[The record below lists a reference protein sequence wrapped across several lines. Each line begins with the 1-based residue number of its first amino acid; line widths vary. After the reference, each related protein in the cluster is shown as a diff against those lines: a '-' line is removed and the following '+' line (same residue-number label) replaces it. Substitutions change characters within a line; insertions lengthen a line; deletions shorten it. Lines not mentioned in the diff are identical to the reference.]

1 MEGRMCKICNKV
13 FSNGR
18 ALGGHM
24 RSHLVTLPIP
34 WKKPIHA
41 LQLSSRTTTDST
53 TSASLSCDHSE
64 DDEDQ
69 EKILMYGLR
78 ENPKRSFRVADP
90 EFMDHGGSGFVL
102 QEDRE
107 SETEVNR
114 KMNPTRKRS
123 KRARVTRSVKEPSL
137 STDLEPVI
145 MSSVSD
151 HINSAEEDVALCLM
165 MLSRDVLSFINSGES
180 NPSQNRSKYQCE
192 TCDKVFD
199 SFQALG
205 GHKTSHRKI
214 DNDFAFSGGGNKSRK
229 NVAQDDGKLH
239 ECPYCYRVFGSGQ
252 ALGGHKRSHVLGSS
266 TTTASDS
273 FGGKGDASVNL
284 VNSTKAQGNLVIID
298 LNLPAPTEDEEN
310 SAVSDAEFYQ
320 SPLHL

>member
-1 MEGRMCKICNKV
+1 MCKICNKV

-24 RSHLVTLPIP
+24 RSHLVTLPLP
-34 WKKPIHA
+34 WKKPIQ
-41 LQLSSRTTTDST
+41 LQLSRTSTEST
-53 TSASLSCDHSE
+53 TSAALSCDHS
-64 DDEDQ
+64 DEERESDQ
-69 EKILMYGLR
+69 EKIMMYGLR
-78 ENPKRSFRVADP
+78 ENPKRSFRMADP
-90 EFMDHGGSGFVL
+90 EFLDHGGSGFVV

-107 SETEVNR
+107 SETEVTR
-114 KMNPTRKRS
+114 KTNPTRKRS
-123 KRARVTRSVKEPSL
+123 KRARVTRLVKEPSM
-137 STDLEPVI
+137 SSELEPV
-145 MSSVSD
+145 MSSASD
-151 HINSAEEDVALCLM
+151 QISAEEDVALCLM
-165 MLSRDVLSFINSGES
+165 MLSRDAWSFINSAES
-180 NPSQNRSKYQCE
+180 SRVQKRSKYQCE

-214 DNDFAFSGGGNKSRK
+214 ENDFGGVGNRSKK

-239 ECPYCYRVFGSGQ
+239 VCPFCYRVFGSGQ

-266 TTTASDS
+266 TTATAPDS
-273 FGGKGDASVNL
+273 LGGKGDGSVNL
-284 VNSTKAQGNLVIID
+284 VNSTKGQGNLVILD

-310 SAVSDAEFYQ
+310 SAVSDAEFCQ